1 MSGKRSSENED
12 QPKVKRLRGRPPG
25 SQTRLSAA
33 AGAAVV
39 ESAASWALGSGYP
52 QKEQRR

>member
-25 SQTRLSAA
+25 SQTWLSAPA
-33 AGAAVV
+33 RSAVV
-39 ESAASWALGSGYP
+39 EAAAPWALGSG
-52 QKEQRR
+52 